1 MLKEA
6 TGYFSKGELL
16 LWAASALLIVI
27 AFAAFDRENCL
38 TLTASL
44 IGVTSL
50 IFNAN
55 GHPAGQ
61 TLMILFSLL
70 YGIISYTFSYYGEML
85 TSLGMTMPMAAFE
98 VNDLYG
104 FGNWKRMQKREA
116 V

>member
-1 MLKEA
+1 MLKKV

-50 IFNAN
+50 ISDF
-55 GHPAGQ
+55 
-61 TLMILFSLL
+61 
-70 YGIISYTFSYYGEML
+70 
-85 TSLGMTMPMAAFE
+85 
-98 VNDLYG
+98 
-104 FGNWKRMQKREA
+104 
-116 V
+116 